1 MDARR
6 DTRNGLAGYLGG
18 LTTTQGAGAGGPFRL
33 LPWQRRFLSGFS
45 ATVGDVALSVSRG
58 NGKSTLIAGIACAAV
73 EPGGPLVQARAE
85 VVIIA
90 SSFSQG
96 RVVYEH
102 VLAFLRAKG
111 HNLDQRKVWRLQD
124 SQNAATVEH
133 RATGARVRCL
143 GSDPSRAHGLAPS
156 LAIADEPAQWPGST
170 SDRMLAAVRTSMGK
184 VPGSRMIAIGT
195 RPVGD
200 ATWFGRMLAGGCDY
214 AQSHEAHEDDP
225 PFQRRTWAKAN
236 PSLSIMPDLENRIRK
251 EAADARKD
259 SSLLAGFRALRLNMG
274 TEDTEQATL
283 LDANTWQAIEGEAE
297 RRGPYALGIDLGGSA
312 AMSAASA
319 YWPDTGAFDAFACF
333 GDIPDLRERGLR
345 DGIGRR
351 YMDMKARDEIILAS
365 GRVPDIKVL
374 LGEVLARWG
383 PPAGIVADRWK
394 APELQD
400 ALEASRFPMASL
412 LYRGQGFKD
421 GAEDVRDFRVAVLQG
436 RVTPGRS
443 LLMRS
448 AIGEA
453 RVTGDTAGNWK
464 LSKQTEGG
472 RRLRARDDA
481 ASSAI
486 LAVAAGERQARSSA
500 SGGGPGVVVI

>member
-1 MDARR
+1 MDIPGHTGR
-6 DTRNGLAGYLGG
+6 TLAGYLGG

-33 LPWQRRFLSGFS
+33 LPWQRKFLTGFS
-45 ATVGDVALSVSRG
+45 ATAGDVALSVSRG

-73 EPGGPLVQARAE
+73 EPGGPLVQPRAE
-85 VVIIA
+85 TIIVA
-90 SSFSQG
+90 SSFAQG
-96 RVVYEH
+96 RVCYEH

-111 HNLDQRKVWRLQD
+111 HDLDQRKVWRLQD
-124 SQNAATVEH
+124 SQNSATVEH

-143 GSDPSRAHGLAPS
+143 GSDPSRAHGLAP
-156 LAIADEPAQWPGST
+156 AIAVCDEPAQWPGST

-200 ATWFGRMLAGGCDY
+200 ASWFGRMLAGGCDY
-214 AQSHEAHEDDP
+214 AQSHEASENDP

-236 PSLSIMPDLENRIRK
+236 PSLSIMPDLETRIRK
-251 EAADARKD
+251 EADEARKD

-274 TEDTEQATL
+274 TEDTEVATL
-283 LDANTWQAIEGEAE
+283 LSADTWQRIEGEAE

-319 YWPDTGAFDAFACF
+319 YWPDTFAFDGFAVF
-333 GDIPDLRERGLR
+333 GDMPDLRERGLR
-345 DGIGRR
+345 DGVGRR
-351 YMDMKARDEIILAS
+351 YLDMKTRNEIILAP

-394 APELQD
+394 AAELQD
-400 ALEASRFPMASL
+400 ALEAARFPMATL
-412 LYRGQGFKD
+412 LYRGQGYRD
-421 GAEDVRDFRVAVLQG
+421 GGEDVRDFRSAVLQG
-436 RVTPGRS
+436 RVIPGRS

-453 RVTGDTAGNWK
+453 RVVGDCAGNWK
-464 LSKQTEGG
+464 LSKQSEGG

-481 ASSAI
+481 AASAI
-486 LAVAAGERQARSSA
+486 LAVAAGERQARSV
-500 SGGGPGVVVI
+500 SGAGGPAVVVI